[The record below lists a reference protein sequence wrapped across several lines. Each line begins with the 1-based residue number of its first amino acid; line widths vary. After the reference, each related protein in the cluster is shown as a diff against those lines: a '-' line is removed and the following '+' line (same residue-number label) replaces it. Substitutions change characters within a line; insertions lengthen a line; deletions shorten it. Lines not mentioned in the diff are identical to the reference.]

1 MSFVAPKRRFANCAV
16 RLSPPSASLAVP
28 EDPKAD
34 PMRTAIPAL
43 LACLPFAV
51 LAAEPSPRE
60 QAVANSAAGEVIQ
73 GAARLE
79 RLVSGLQHPWSLA
92 FTPDGDILVT
102 EKYRGLR
109 VVRDG
114 SLLPEPLA
122 GGPPG
127 VFAEADSG
135 LLDVALDP
143 DFARNRV
150 LFLSFAEGDAKAN
163 RTAIWRARYES
174 GRLVDGR
181 VIFRAAPDKAGPG
194 HPGGRLLLLQDGT
207 LLLTVGDGF
216 DYKDAA
222 QDLGSHLGKI
232 LRVTRDGAAP
242 PDNPFADREGVRPE
256 IWTSGHRNAQGLA
269 RDAVTGDIWEHEHG
283 PRGGDEVNRLRAGAN
298 YGWPLVTHGID
309 YDLSIISER
318 AFAPGVER
326 SWFFWAPSI
335 APSGL
340 AVYRGTAFPDWDGKL
355 LVGGLVSKSVSRL
368 RPAKQSGFFIEEERM
383 FGSQDKRIR
392 DVRVGPD
399 GFVYVLTDEDAAE
412 LWRLVP
418 SSP

>member
-1 MSFVAPKRRFANCAV
+1 MSKAILALITCLP
-16 RLSPPSASLAVP
+16 LAVP
-28 EDPKAD
+28 AAD
-34 PMRTAIPAL
+34 T
-43 LACLPFAV
+43 
-51 LAAEPSPRE
+51 SPRE
-60 QAVANSAAGEVIQ
+60 QAVASVAAGPVVQ

-79 RLVSGLQHPWSLA
+79 RVATGLQRPWSLA
-92 FTPDGDILVT
+92 FTPEGDILVT

-114 SLLPEPLA
+114 ELLPAPVP
-122 GGPPG
+122 GGPTG

-163 RTAIWRARYES
+163 RTAVWRGRYVD
-174 GRLVDGR
+174 GHLLDGR
-181 VIFRAAPDKAGPG
+181 VIFRAKPDKAGPG
-194 HPGGRLLLLQDGT
+194 HPGGRLLFLPDGT
-207 LLLTVGDGF
+207 LLLTIGDGF
-216 DYKDAA
+216 DYKAAA

-232 LRVTRDGAAP
+232 VRITHDGAAP
-242 PDNPFADREGVRPE
+242 ADNPFLGQAGALPE
-256 IWTSGHRNAQGLA
+256 IWTRGHRNVQGLA
-269 RDAVTGDIWEHEHG
+269 RDPLTGEVWSHEHG
-283 PRGGDEVNRLRAGAN
+283 PRGGDEINRLRAGAN

-318 AFAPGVER
+318 AFAPGIER

-340 AVYRGTAFPDWDGKL
+340 AVYRGAPFPDWEGKL
-355 LVGGLVSKSVSRL
+355 LVGGLASKAMSRL
-368 RPAKQSGFFIEEERM
+368 RPAKQPGFFIEEERM
-383 FGSQDKRIR
+383 FGSQDQRIR
-392 DVRVGPD
+392 DVRIGPD
-399 GFVYVLTDEDAAE
+399 GYVYLLTDEEAAE

-418 SSP
+418 N

>member
-1 MSFVAPKRRFANCAV
+1 MAHSIRRVYC
-16 RLSPPSASLAVP
+16 
-28 EDPKAD
+28 
-34 PMRTAIPAL
+34 L
-43 LACLPFAV
+43 LTCLPLAAV
-51 LAAEPSPRE
+51 AAPQAAEPSARE
-60 QAVANSAAGEVIQ
+60 KAVATAGVGAVVL

-79 RLVSGLQHPWSLA
+79 RLTSGLQRPWSLA
-92 FTPDGDILVT
+92 FTPEGEILVT

-114 SLLPEPLA
+114 ELLPEPLA
-122 GGPPG
+122 GGPPN
-127 VFAEADSG
+127 VFAKADSG

-143 DFARNRV
+143 EFARNRT
-150 LFLSFAEGDAKAN
+150 LYLSFAEGDEQAN
-163 RTAIWRARYES
+163 HTAIWRARYED

-194 HPGGRLLLLQDGT
+194 HPGGRLLFLLDGT
-207 LLLTVGDGF
+207 LLLTVGDGYE
-216 DYKDAA
+216 YKAAA
-222 QDLGSHLGKI
+222 QDLGSDLGKI
-232 LRVTRDGAAP
+232 LRITRDGAPA
-242 PDNPFADREGVRPE
+242 PDNPFAEREGARPA
-256 IWTSGHRNAQGLA
+256 IWTYGHRNVQGLA
-269 RDAVTGDIWEHEHG
+269 RDPVTGEVWAHEHG

-309 YDLSIISER
+309 YDLSIVSER

-340 AVYRGTAFPDWDGKL
+340 AVYRGEAFADWGGKL

-368 RPAKQSGFFIEEERM
+368 RPAKQPGFFIEEERM
-383 FGSQDKRIR
+383 FGSEGKRIR

-399 GFVYVLTDEDAAE
+399 GFVYLLTDEEAAE

-418 SSP
+418 AN

>member
-1 MSFVAPKRRFANCAV
+1 MLKV
-16 RLSPPSASLAVP
+16 LA
-28 EDPKAD
+28 
-34 PMRTAIPAL
+34 AL
-43 LACLPFAV
+43 LATLS
-51 LAAEPSPRE
+51 LAAFAAETSPRE
-60 QAVANSAAGEVIQ
+60 QAVASAATGPVVQ

-79 RLVSGLQHPWSLA
+79 RLVAGLQRPWSLA
-92 FTPDGDILVT
+92 FTPDGEILIT

-114 SLLPEPLA
+114 RLLPEPVA
-122 GGPPG
+122 GGPPN

-135 LLDVALDP
+135 LLDIALAP
-143 DFARNRV
+143 DFARSRV

-174 GRLVDGR
+174 GRLLDGR
-181 VIFRAAPDKAGPG
+181 VIFRAAPDKEGPG
-194 HPGGRLLLLQDGT
+194 HPGGRLLFLPDGT
-207 LLLTVGDGF
+207 LLLTVGDGYA
-216 DYKDAA
+216 YKAAA

-232 LRVTRDGAAP
+232 LRLTPGGAAP
-242 PDNPFADREGVRPE
+242 PDNPFVGQDGKRPE
-256 IWTSGHRNAQGLA
+256 IWTSGHRNPQGLA
-269 RDAVTGDIWEHEHG
+269 RDPVSGEVWEHEHG
-283 PRGGDEVNRLRAGAN
+283 PRGGDEINRLRAGAN

-318 AFAPGVER
+318 AFAPGIER

-340 AVYRGTAFPDWDGKL
+340 AVYRGSAFPDWEGKL
-355 LVGGLVSKSVSRL
+355 LVGGLVSKAVSRM
-368 RPAKQSGFFIEEERM
+368 RPAKQPGFFVEEERM

-392 DVRVGPD
+392 DLRVGPD
-399 GFVYVLTDEDAAE
+399 GYVYVLTDEEAAE

-418 SSP
+418 AT

>member
-1 MSFVAPKRRFANCAV
+1 MAHSIRRVYC
-16 RLSPPSASLAVP
+16 
-28 EDPKAD
+28 
-34 PMRTAIPAL
+34 L
-43 LACLPFAV
+43 LTCLPLAAV
-51 LAAEPSPRE
+51 AAPQAAEPSARE
-60 QAVANSAAGEVIQ
+60 KAVATAGVGAVVQ

-79 RLVSGLQHPWSLA
+79 RLTSGLQRPWSLA
-92 FTPDGDILVT
+92 FTPEGEILVT

-114 SLLPEPLA
+114 ELLPEPLA
-122 GGPPG
+122 GGPPN
-127 VFAEADSG
+127 VFAKADSG

-143 DFARNRV
+143 EFARNRT
-150 LFLSFAEGDAKAN
+150 LYLSFAEGDEQAN
-163 RTAIWRARYES
+163 HTAIWRARYED

-194 HPGGRLLLLQDGT
+194 HPGGRLLFLPDGT
-207 LLLTVGDGF
+207 LLLTVGDGYE
-216 DYKDAA
+216 YKAAA
-222 QDLGSHLGKI
+222 QDLGSDLGKI
-232 LRVTRDGAAP
+232 LRITRDGAPA
-242 PDNPFADREGVRPE
+242 PDNPFAEREGARPA
-256 IWTSGHRNAQGLA
+256 IWTYGHRNVQGLA
-269 RDAVTGDIWEHEHG
+269 RDPVTGEVWAHEHG

-309 YDLSIISER
+309 YDLSIVSER

-340 AVYRGTAFPDWDGKL
+340 AVYRGEAFADWGGKL

-368 RPAKQSGFFIEEERM
+368 RPAKQPGFFIEEERM
-383 FGSQDKRIR
+383 FGSEGKRIR

-399 GFVYVLTDEDAAE
+399 GFVYLLTDEEAAE

-418 SSP
+418 AN